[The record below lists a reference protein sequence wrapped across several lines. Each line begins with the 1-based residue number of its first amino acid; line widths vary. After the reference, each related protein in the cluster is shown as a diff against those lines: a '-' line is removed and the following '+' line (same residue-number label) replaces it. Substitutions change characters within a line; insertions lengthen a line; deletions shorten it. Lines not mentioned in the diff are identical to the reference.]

1 MAQSKQSR
9 RILWYQAFGFL
20 VIITLS
26 WLDELLSLTA
36 RFFGGAKY
44 SNWRESAIETIV
56 VLAVWLPLFVITKR
70 ILARLYYLEGFLRVC
85 AWCRKIG
92 RDNEW
97 LLLEQFLSRGF
108 DVKTSHGI
116 CPECAKQIAV
126 GKTNGA

>member
-26 WLDELLSLTA
+26 WMDELLSLSA
-36 RFFGGAKY
+36 RFLGGAKY
-44 SNWRESAIETIV
+44 SNWHESAMETIV
-56 VLAVWLPLFVITKR
+56 VLAVWFPLFVVTKR
-70 ILARLYYLEGFLRVC
+70 ILARLYYLEGFLRIC

-97 LLLEQFLSRGF
+97 LLLEQYLSKGF
-108 DVKTSHGI
+108 EVRTSHGI
-116 CPECAKQIAV
+116 CPECAKQMKA
-126 GKTNGA
+126 GKSNGA